1 MLLCLLMPMSSGCQG
16 TAAKGVSVF
25 TILLLFHFNSIPK
38 SQKVS
43 WPNVNDFSITLRT
56 TYILYLLYL
65 LFVLFGIMYSSAVVF
80 LCGGGGDTSHFI
92 IANQLFFCFETEPFF
107 HALWVCSNFL
117 RFNATLSRIH
127 LIVVIDALCAHRT
140 VAQTIPVVCNVAQPT
155 ILFTINSCFNPI
167 RQAAVVVIVFSPSYL
182 FCIVVFHVSKTHT
195 HSLAVS
201 AHCHL
206 VCKIKVPT
214 IYITLNDSY

>member
-1 MLLCLLMPMSSGCQG
+1 MHVQFQIVIFFVFYLIFEEISFKNFQPPLVHYSIYLFIYQMNPSQILFNVIMFVNAYVIRMSRHSSQRGFYHKIQ
-16 TAAKGVSVF
+16 SVF

-92 IANQLFFCFETEPFF
+92 IAN
-107 HALWVCSNFL
+107 
-117 RFNATLSRIH
+117 
-127 LIVVIDALCAHRT
+127 
-140 VAQTIPVVCNVAQPT
+140 
-155 ILFTINSCFNPI
+155 
-167 RQAAVVVIVFSPSYL
+167 
-182 FCIVVFHVSKTHT
+182 
-195 HSLAVS
+195 
-201 AHCHL
+201 
-206 VCKIKVPT
+206 
-214 IYITLNDSY
+214 

>member
-1 MLLCLLMPMSSGCQG
+1 MHVQFQIVIFFVFYLIFEEISFKNSHPPSPWFIILFIYLSIKWTLHKYCSMLLCLLMPMSSGCQG

-65 LFVLFGIMYSSAVVF
+65 LFVLFGIMCSSAIVF

-92 IANQLFFCFETEPFF
+92 IAN
-107 HALWVCSNFL
+107 
-117 RFNATLSRIH
+117 
-127 LIVVIDALCAHRT
+127 
-140 VAQTIPVVCNVAQPT
+140 
-155 ILFTINSCFNPI
+155 
-167 RQAAVVVIVFSPSYL
+167 
-182 FCIVVFHVSKTHT
+182 
-195 HSLAVS
+195 
-201 AHCHL
+201 
-206 VCKIKVPT
+206 
-214 IYITLNDSY
+214 